1 MARSGRVRVSASRS
15 RGACGQRRDGGRG
28 PVLGPPPVRLAWDSW
43 GGRQRTHICP
53 VRDFFSFLRFGRQ
66 PEIQATWSRFQT
78 QESHRL
84 CRSLQL
90 VLEPECGGP
99 GRIHRAAGR
108 SEPGRVGRVHPRPGP
123 AHVGTPRPVRA
134 RPLCW
139 APPRRQPLRSAE
151 GQSSLPPPPQLPA
164 QVPAPGRVTFSALLP
179 LWEPGVCGAERWPP
193 ALGLPRSRSGG
204 SGSGAAPAPR
214 SRRCRAPSAASSP
227 SARCARVAPV
237 SSWSYFLSR
246 PQPSPPP
253 TPPAPAPAPR
263 GPSRRAAPGPPLP
276 ALPSPPPSSPRPP
289 PPPLR
294 AALRLPSRRSHHL
307 SSLSLQRPPPMAG
320 GKKKNSPPNP
330 AGSLCASPR
339 PSPDCKGQ
347 RSGSKLPRRG
357 EREQARAGD
366 SWLRAQLRLG
376 AED

>member
-139 APPRRQPLRSAE
+139 APP
-151 GQSSLPPPPQLPA
+151 
-164 QVPAPGRVTFSALLP
+164 
-179 LWEPGVCGAERWPP
+179 
-193 ALGLPRSRSGG
+193 
-204 SGSGAAPAPR
+204 
-214 SRRCRAPSAASSP
+214 
-227 SARCARVAPV
+227 
-237 SSWSYFLSR
+237 
-246 PQPSPPP
+246 
-253 TPPAPAPAPR
+253 TPPAPALSRGTKQPAPPTPTPSPGPGP
-263 GPSRRAAPGPPLP
+263 GPSDFLGIAATLGTRGVRR
-276 ALPSPPPSSPRPP
+276 
-289 PPPLR
+289 
-294 AALRLPSRRSHHL
+294 
-307 SSLSLQRPPPMAG
+307 
-320 GKKKNSPPNP
+320 
-330 AGSLCASPR
+330 
-339 PSPDCKGQ
+339 
-347 RSGSKLPRRG
+347 
-357 EREQARAGD
+357 
-366 SWLRAQLRLG
+366 
-376 AED
+376 

>member
-1 MARSGRVRVSASRS
+1 MGVRGRTSV
-15 RGACGQRRDGGRG
+15 
-28 PVLGPPPVRLAWDSW
+28 PLE
-43 GGRQRTHICP
+43 T
-53 VRDFFSFLRFGRQ
+53 FFSFLRFGRQ

-193 ALGLPRSRSGG
+193 ALGLLTLEPE
-204 SGSGAAPAPR
+204 
-214 SRRCRAPSAASSP
+214 RRIG
-227 SARCARVAPV
+227 
-237 SSWSYFLSR
+237 L
-246 PQPSPPP
+246 
-253 TPPAPAPAPR
+253 
-263 GPSRRAAPGPPLP
+263 RR
-276 ALPSPPPSSPRPP
+276 SPRPP
-289 PPPLR
+289 QPPVSG
-294 AALRLPSRRSHHL
+294 ARRSL
-307 SSLSLQRPPPMAG
+307 VA
-320 GKKKNSPPNP
+320 
-330 AGSLCASPR
+330 
-339 PSPDCKGQ
+339 
-347 RSGSKLPRRG
+347 
-357 EREQARAGD
+357 
-366 SWLRAQLRLG
+366 
-376 AED
+376 